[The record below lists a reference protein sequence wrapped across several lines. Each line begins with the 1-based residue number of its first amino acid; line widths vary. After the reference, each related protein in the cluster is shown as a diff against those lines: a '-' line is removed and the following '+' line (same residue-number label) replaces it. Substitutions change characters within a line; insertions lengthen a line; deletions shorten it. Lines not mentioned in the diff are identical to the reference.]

1 MTDNLLLLCA
11 HLLCVMV
18 CLYYCSEYPRSLV
31 SGHQLLTQTK
41 IHVANARQHPEI
53 DSMLLEML
61 SQYEPDCSELDKTIF
76 IFKRK
81 E

>member
-1 MTDNLLLLCA
+1 MTDNLLLLCV

-31 SGHQLLTQTK
+31 SDHQLLIQTV
-41 IHVANARQHPEI
+41 IHVANARQHPGM

-61 SQYEPDCSELDKTIF
+61 RQSELDC
-76 IFKRK
+76 
-81 E
+81 